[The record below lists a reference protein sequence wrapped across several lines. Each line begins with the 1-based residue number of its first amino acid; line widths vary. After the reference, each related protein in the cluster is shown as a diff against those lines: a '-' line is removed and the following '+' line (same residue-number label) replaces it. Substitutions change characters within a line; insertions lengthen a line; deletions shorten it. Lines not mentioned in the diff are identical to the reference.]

1 MIKNYLKLAIKVL
14 GRKKFFTFISLF
26 GISLTLMFLMVMFS
40 FLDSQLGDN
49 PPFTERE
56 KMVFLTDLRKRLMV
70 PDTSY
75 IIDSAMVNGEMQ
87 YDSTMDISERQTSSS
102 NSQVSY
108 YILDQHLRNVDGVEK
123 YTFFSNPQGYNLF
136 LNGVKVE
143 FQGVFTDGYYWDVFD
158 FDLHSG
164 RYYTED
170 EVERTANV
178 AVMNTESAEA
188 YFGSIE
194 AALNNEVE
202 IDQRTYTVVGIINKV
217 ESEIPFVNAD
227 VMVPHTHMAERNK
240 GDEIGLLGE
249 MFGVFVAANKANR
262 KRIIDDMARIAENFV
277 MPQPERYNELRIR
290 GTTFLHAY
298 AGYTIDIGTP
308 RESYRILFAATT
320 TLLSLFL
327 LLPILNLINI
337 NVSRILERASEIGV
351 RKSFGANNR
360 DILNQFI
367 FENIILTIIGG
378 VVGFILAVVALAL
391 LNNSGIYDNLVLRF
405 KPKIFLASVILI
417 LVFGVLSGVVP
428 AWKMSRLSI
437 VSSLKKSAK

>member
-1 MIKNYLKLAIKVL
+1 
-14 GRKKFFTFISLF
+14 
-26 GISLTLMFLMVMFS
+26 MFLMVMFA
-40 FLDSQLGDN
+40 FLDSQLGKN
-49 PPFTERE
+49 PPFTDGE
-56 KMVFLTDLRKRLMV
+56 KMVFLTDLRKRFMV

-75 IIDSAMVNGEMQ
+75 IIDSAVVDGVMK

-108 YILDQHLRNVDGVEK
+108 YVLDQHLRKVDGVEE
-123 YTFFSNPQGYNLF
+123 YTFFSNSQGYNLF
-136 LNGVKVE
+136 LNGVKLE
-143 FQGVFTDGYYWDVFD
+143 LQGIFTDGYYFDVFD

-170 EVERTANV
+170 EVERGAAV
-178 AVMNTESAEA
+178 AIMNTESAEK
-188 YFGSIE
+188 YFGSVE
-194 AALNNEVE
+194 AALNNEVV
-202 IDQRTYTVVGIINKV
+202 IDQRQYTVIGIINKV
-217 ESEIPFVNAD
+217 ESEIPLVNAD
-227 VMVPHTHMAERNK
+227 VMIPHTHMADRNK

-249 MFGVFVAANKANR
+249 MMAIFVAPNKGGR
-262 KRIIDDMARIAENFV
+262 QRIIDDMARIADNFV
-277 MPQPERYNELRIR
+277 MPEPERFNELRIR
-290 GTTFLHAY
+290 GTTYAHAY

-308 RESYRILFAATT
+308 RESYRILFIVVTS
-320 TLLSLFL
+320 LLSLFI

-378 VVGFILAVVALAL
+378 LIGFILAIIALQL
-391 LNNSGIYDNLVLRF
+391 LNTSGLYDNLVLRF
-405 KPKIFLASVILI
+405 RPKIFLASFIMIML
-417 LVFGVLSGVVP
+417 FGILSGIVP

-437 VSSLKKSAK
+437 VSSLKQTK